1 MKSLTE
7 YIQDKNI
14 NEDNFISKL
23 LNKNSDGSTKHKGG
37 FLNLF
42 IFSLSNGGS
51 KSEEK
56 LSKLE
61 QQRQKFAKK
70 LQDQTETELK
80 KAIEREEELQA
91 AYEEL
96 AHEKELAQR
105 DAEEQKR
112 IIEHKREL
120 NAIKQAKD
128 RIIAKKNALKLITG
142 GPMAE
147 EELNSLLKAIDKEAK
162 GILPAEQELSNN
174 ISTLVKSAMYDNEGK
189 FIGKE
194 GLTKCIE
201 KYNKENPELYKKI
214 TQDPVFKKLSGKEF
228 NSEKDFKE
236 FLDSN
241 VEQLTPST
249 RILQE
254 ERDELSKL
262 QDVITNNKKQKKD
275 NDKEIEKIKKQLKMP
290 ELNLPEGIKD
300 IVGKEELSEDD
311 IKTVANKYLKE
322 IESLNS
328 NQEELKKINDDY
340 KEKEK
345 LLTRLKAITGD
356 EGVDIDL
363 NDGKLILKSDK
374 GFKVKV
380 NISKDD
386 INDIV
391 TDYKKVID
399 KHERTVKN
407 VKGNE
412 SALKVKIEELEQ
424 QNKKL
429 QEEMDNSVNEYNTN
443 FKKGDDGYID
453 LIEPEKAIKNNQ
465 QALDKELKKR
475 QKADEELKTSIKQI
489 KDTESRNDVDKKF
502 KELESTIGD
511 SLNDEIKKIRNG
523 QSDLYG
529 DNKIDVTKFPI
540 TIKDKDGNEVKIE
553 EKDKDKPENKE
564 LINKA
569 LQLQIANTPD
579 STIDGLM
586 REYPGDD
593 ASDEEKKQWAKDYAK
608 GKALKQAK
616 LAARE
621 ELKED
626 YDISGDEVEEL
637 YNDMV
642 DDADNDDL
650 DDEDRKEIENNT
662 DDNEDEHKPTDNPED
677 DMKAIEQGLLHPG
690 KVFKRGKN
698 KLTGKPSKTYRHINN
713 KDYRISQKE
722 FKEKLKHYKE
732 KKKKNKEPT
741 KDKEPTEDNNSLK
754 TLRSLYSIILEN
766 FDK

>member
-1 MKSLTE
+1 MKSLNE
-7 YIQDKNI
+7 YIRYKNI
-14 NEDNFISKL
+14 DESVISDW
-23 LNKNSDGSTKHKGG
+23 LNKKPDGSTKHKSG

-42 IFSLSNGGS
+42 IFSLSNSSS
-51 KSEEK
+51 KGDDK

-61 QQRQKFAKK
+61 QQRQKFATA
-70 LQDQTETELK
+70 LQKQNEKELND
-80 KAIEREEELQA
+80 AIKREEELQA

-96 AHEKELAQR
+96 THEKEMAQR

-128 RIIAKKNALKLITG
+128 RIVAKRNALKLITG

-147 EELNSLLKAIDKEAK
+147 EELNSLLKVIDKEAK

-194 GLTKCIE
+194 GLTKCID

-241 VEQLTPST
+241 VEQLIPST

-254 ERDELSKL
+254 EQEELSKL

-275 NDKEIEKIKKQLKMP
+275 NDKEIEKIKKQLQMP
-290 ELNLPEGIKD
+290 ALNIPEGVKD
-300 IVGKEELSEDD
+300 IVGKEELSETD

-328 NQEELKKINDDY
+328 NQEELKKINDDP

-345 LLTRLKAITGD
+345 LLTRLKAITGI
-356 EGVDIDL
+356 ESVDINGPDET
-363 NDGKLILKSDK
+363 GKLTIKSDN
-374 GFKVKV
+374 GFKVKD

-386 INDIV
+386 INDVV
-391 TDYKKVID
+391 TDYKKAID
-399 KHERTVKN
+399 KYERTVKN

-453 LIEPEKAIKNNQ
+453 LIEPEKSIKNNQ

-475 QKADEELKTSIKQI
+475 QKVDEELKTSIKQI

-511 SLNDEIKKIRNG
+511 SINDEIKKIRNG
-523 QSDLYG
+523 QSELYG

-540 TIKDKDGNEVKIE
+540 TIKDNDDNEVKIE
-553 EKDKDKPENKE
+553 EKDKDKPENKA
-564 LINKA
+564 LLNKA

-586 REYPGDD
+586 KEYPGDD
-593 ASDEEKKQWAKDYAK
+593 ATDEEKEQWAKDYAK

-621 ELKED
+621 ELKEE
-626 YDISGDEVEEL
+626 YDISGDEVKEL
-637 YNDMV
+637 YNDIV

-650 DDEDRKEIENNT
+650 DDEDKKEIEG
-662 DDNEDEHKPTDNPED
+662 EDEDRDGDRYETFGADPED
-677 DMKAIEQGLLHPG
+677 DMKAIEKGQLHPG

-698 KLTGKPSKTYRHINN
+698 KLTGKPSKTYRHVKN
-713 KDYRISQKE
+713 KDYRISQE
-722 FKEKLKHYKE
+722 QFKEKLKRYKE
-732 KKKKNKEPT
+732 KKN
-741 KDKEPTEDNNSLK
+741 KDKEPEEGNKNESKRMRT
-754 TLRSLYSIILEN
+754 LYSIILEN
-766 FDK
+766 FEI